1 MELTKYT
8 SNEIMAHIKHDLR
21 QLPSGKTY
29 GNESVDKNLSVL
41 NYSLVDRG
49 GSPTAVNNYR
59 KNFEKNIFKY
69 NRKNLIHA
77 VELVIQ
83 CPNDCPR
90 EQHDAFFQTA
100 FHWYCDNY
108 LPAGEE
114 CVFVAEVHRDEH
126 KFVTV
131 RENGQLITK
140 DISKEHMHIAFV
152 PVIPAGS
159 KHPDYKYRLNADA
172 LTKRAILKSMHPSLQ
187 KALNDAGIQATVFQK
202 KEDDSKTIPLS
213 VQQLKAIT
221 DRTGIVLDQSF
232 TIDNLIDI
240 LEENISLKKELEL
253 TKNKDMELENQFR
266 NEGSY
271 TWDNDT
277 SWGKTQFDNTINIGG
292 N

>member
-1 MELTKYT
+1 
-8 SNEIMAHIKHDLR
+8 
-21 QLPSGKTY
+21 
-29 GNESVDKNLSVL
+29 
-41 NYSLVDRG
+41 
-49 GSPTAVNNYR
+49 
-59 KNFEKNIFKY
+59 
-69 NRKNLIHA
+69 
-77 VELVIQ
+77 
-83 CPNDCPR
+83 
-90 EQHDAFFQTA
+90 
-100 FHWYCDNY
+100 
-108 LPAGEE
+108 
-114 CVFVAEVHRDEH
+114 
-126 KFVTV
+126 
-131 RENGQLITK
+131 
-140 DISKEHMHIAFV
+140 
-152 PVIPAGS
+152 
-159 KHPDYKYRLNADA
+159 
-172 LTKRAILKSMHPSLQ
+172 MHPSLQ

-221 DRTGIVLDQSF
+221 DRTGIVLDQSI